1 MGLEKL
7 GLLLIYNYVNQMGTV
22 RNHLQL
28 ALKEVLLAM
37 QSTLEIINKI
47 PSSALLGNKEI
58 IDFLLTPA
66 QRVINYTIE
75 KVTPLDPA
83 AVDSSLDNHQKLKSH
98 IVTSIISA
106 IDDEIESTQNLSEEK
121 GKLKV
126 EALLTVKEV
135 LLNQT
140 RINRS
145 PIIETQFSKTKVA

>member
-1 MGLEKL
+1 MGLERL
-7 GLLLIYNYVNQMGTV
+7 GLMLLYNYVNQMGTV

-47 PSSALLGNKEI
+47 PSDALLGNKEV

-66 QRVINYTIE
+66 QRVISYTIE

-83 AVDSSLDNHQKLKSH
+83 AIDSSAENHQKLKSH
-98 IVTSIISA
+98 IITSIISA
-106 IDDEIESTQNLSEEK
+106 IDDEIENTGNLSEEK

-126 EALLTVKEV
+126 EALSTVKEV

-140 RINRS
+140 RIHRN
-145 PIIETQFSKTKVA
+145 PIIETNLSKTKVA